1 MQAMVF
7 FSQMSQYKDQ
17 LNKVQRQY
25 EEINSKLNIVQQDK
39 QEKEGL
45 IQSLKH
51 ERRKHLEETL
61 QLK

>member
-1 MQAMVF
+1 MDLIF
-7 FSQMSQYKDQ
+7 LFQMTQYRDQ
-17 LNKVQRQY
+17 LTKIQRQY
-25 EEINSKLNIVQQDK
+25 EDINNKLTTVQQDK
-39 QEKEGL
+39 QEKEML

>member
-1 MQAMVF
+1 MG
-7 FSQMSQYKDQ
+7 QYRDQ

-25 EEINSKLNIVQQDK
+25 EEINTKLAVVQQDK
-39 QEKEGL
+39 QEKDAL
-45 IQSLKH
+45 VQSLKH